1 MLTITEGLAEIK
13 TLKARIEKKRQGI
26 SPYIVRPAQ
35 MRDPMEKDGGVAQ
48 WIAREVQSIQ
58 DMEERIV
65 AIRTAIQRVNLTT
78 KIKIGDDEMT
88 IAEWLTWRR
97 EIQGEAARFMR
108 NLQETLARV
117 RQDPRNQGR
126 AIRSDGEAGTNDII
140 AHIDEAALAKSYDEY
155 METIGALDGRLSLAN
170 ATTPIEVE

>member
-26 SPYIVRPAQ
+26 GPYIVRPAQ
-35 MRDPMEKDGGVAQ
+35 MRDPMEKDGGTVQ
-48 WIAREVQSIQ
+48 WIARELQSIK

-65 AIRTAIQRVNLTT
+65 LIRTMIQHVNLAT
-78 KIKIGDDEMT
+78 KIRIGSQIKS

-97 EIQGEAARFMR
+97 EIQGEGAKFMR
-108 NLQETLARV
+108 DMQATLARV
-117 RQDPRNQGR
+117 RQNPQYQGR
-126 AIRSDGEAGTNDII
+126 AIRPEGEAGPQDII
-140 AHIDEAALAKSYDEY
+140 AHVDEAELAKSYDEY

-170 ATTPIEVE
+170 ATTTIEV